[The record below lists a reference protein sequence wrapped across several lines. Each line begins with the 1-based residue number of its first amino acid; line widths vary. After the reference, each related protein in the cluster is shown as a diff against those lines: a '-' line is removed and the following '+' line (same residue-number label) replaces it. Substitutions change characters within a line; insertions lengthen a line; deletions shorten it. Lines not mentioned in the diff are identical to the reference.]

1 MSFEYSTFSRISV
14 VLLTDG
20 WGLCDVHRSRSMWD
34 MPELHQEI
42 HKSVVKREWSGDQV
56 HVRNNQEMFFL
67 CISQTAHSICSISL
81 SFNEYLYLCLCFLLT
96 NDPPV
101 STFLQE
107 KQGLERDYTS
117 YDTSEEN
124 WKELKLSSTQE
135 WLWWMNGQ
143 GFYYRIFN
151 TEYCCSLSALFLLY
165 LHHDHML
172 L

>member
-1 MSFEYSTFSRISV
+1 M
-14 VLLTDG
+14 
-20 WGLCDVHRSRSMWD
+20 
-34 MPELHQEI
+34 
-42 HKSVVKREWSGDQV
+42 
-56 HVRNNQEMFFL
+56 RNNQEMFFL
-67 CISQTAHSICSISL
+67 CISQTVHSICSISL

-135 WLWWMNGQ
+135 WLWLMNGQ
-143 GFYYRIFN
+143 GHITGSLTQNIAALSQLCFFYTFIM
-151 TEYCCSLSALFLLY
+151 TICCYNSILLFVLLLLFILAHGCVLLLLSANK
-165 LHHDHML
+165 
-172 L
+172 